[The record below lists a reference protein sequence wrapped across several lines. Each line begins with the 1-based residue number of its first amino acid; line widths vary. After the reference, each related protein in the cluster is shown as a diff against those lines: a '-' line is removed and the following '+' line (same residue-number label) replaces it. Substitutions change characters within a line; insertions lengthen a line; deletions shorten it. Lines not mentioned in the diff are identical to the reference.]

1 MKTQNQRWWD
11 IPAAVF
17 LLGALFS
24 AAIRLQATN
33 WTEHLGQLEL
43 TVLLSAILGF
53 ALGKSIFRGRTTF
66 IFGLIYSVFFIPWQL
81 ASILPKLEWTARLYL
96 LYARLWY
103 AVADLLANK
112 AVKDPI
118 LFLATMVILYWFA
131 SLLSTYQL
139 VRRGNPWL
147 PLLALGGMIIVIE
160 YTMEMYRYAK
170 VSGGIASF
178 FFLFSCLLLMGRI
191 YYLRSK
197 KEWEKR
203 GGTIEMEV
211 GYDLGRGVVVA
222 ALVLALVAWNT
233 PRVINFFQNDD
244 PARER
249 VSRSWQT
256 FRDRISKAVNS
267 LRSSSPVI
275 VEGYGNNMFLG
286 TGGNQSEKEVLTVRP
301 ISGKPTSGRL
311 YWTARTYDIYDNGQ
325 WSTSISGSQGM
336 GPGQGSIRYPTWNMR
351 RETSLTFISHVPLL
365 KTVYYS
371 SEPLN
376 VNREAQGVVAVAD
389 DGTMD
394 LNAIIFEPPLRAGE
408 EYTVRST
415 MVQPTILAMRDSGTD
430 YPDWV
435 KKRYLQIPTDFS
447 PRVSD
452 LARQIAGDEQTAYD
466 KTMAVTQYLRR
477 TITYTETVPEAP
489 RNRDPLEWFLFD
501 QRAGFCNYYASS
513 EVMMLRSLGVP
524 ARLSVGYAQG
534 TWNPETESFSVLGKD
549 SHAWPEIYF
558 PRIGWVPFEPTVSQP
573 LGSFPAGEE
582 STDTQSNQNAYGS
595 GAPTLDPLLMRPTVD
610 PNYIA
615 PVAPVDNLPK
625 VVLAPWQIAL
635 LAMLLAIGIIA
646 FLEWRRRRIQDLP
659 LPSWIEKSLDERGF
673 RTPDWLRLWSR
684 RSLRTPMENLFAN
697 VAFLLQVW
705 GQKIEPALTPAEQV
719 AILVNVVPGVREF
732 AVVLLE
738 EYQRAMYSQYPGD
751 TSRARQAVNG
761 MRSIGIRTWL
771 LRLVGFDA

>member
-24 AAIRLQATN
+24 AAVRLQTTN
-33 WTEHLGQLEL
+33 WTENLGRLEL
-43 TVLLSAILGF
+43 NVVLAAVFGF

-66 IFGLIYSVFFIPWQL
+66 FFGLVYSIFFLPWQL
-81 ASILPKLEWTARLYL
+81 GLILPKLEWTARLYL

-118 LFLATMVILYWFA
+118 LFLATMMILYWFA

-139 VRRGNPWL
+139 VRRANPWL

-170 VSGGIASF
+170 VTGGFYSF
-178 FFLFSCLLLMGRI
+178 FFLLFCLLLMGRI

-197 KEWEKR
+197 KDWEKR
-203 GGTIEMEV
+203 GGTVEMEV
-211 GYDLGRGVVVA
+211 GYDLGRGVAVA
-222 ALVLALVAWNT
+222 ALALALIAWYT
-233 PRVINFFQNDD
+233 PQTINFFQNND

-249 VSRSWQT
+249 VTRSWQT

-286 TGGNQSEKEVLTVRP
+286 TGGNQSDKEVLTVRP
-301 ISGKPTSGRL
+301 VAGKPTTGRL
-311 YWTARTYDIYDNGQ
+311 YWTARSYDTYDSGQ

-336 GPGQGSIRYPTWNMR
+336 GPGQGAIRYPTWNMR
-351 RETSLTFISHVPLL
+351 REISLTFISHVPLL
-365 KTVYYS
+365 KTVYFT

-376 VNREAQGVVAVAD
+376 VNHEAQGVVAIAD
-389 DGTMD
+389 DGSMD
-394 LNAIIFEPPLRAGE
+394 LNAIIFDPPLRDGE

-415 MVQPTILAMRDSGTD
+415 LVQPTILAMRESGSD

-435 KKRYLQIPTDFS
+435 KKRYLQLPSDFS
-447 PRVSD
+447 PRVTE
-452 LARQIAGDEQTAYD
+452 LARQIAGDEQSAYD
-466 KTMAVTQYLRR
+466 KTLAITQYLRR
-477 TITYTETVPEAP
+477 TITYTETVPDPP
-489 RNRDPLEWFLFD
+489 RNREPLEWFLFD

-513 EVMMLRSLGVP
+513 EVMMLRSLGIP
-524 ARLSVGYAQG
+524 ARLSVGFAEG
-534 TWNPETESFSVLGKD
+534 TWDPETQAFSVLGKD

-573 LGSFPAGEE
+573 LGTFPAGEA
-582 STDTQSNQNAYGS
+582 STDDQNTQGGFGS
-595 GAPTLDPLLMRPTVD
+595 GPPTLDPLMMRSTSD
-610 PNYIA
+610 PNFVP
-615 PVAPVDNLPK
+615 PVVPESAFQKIVF
-625 VVLAPWQIAL
+625 APWQIAL
-635 LAMLLAIGIIA
+635 FVTLLVIGTVA
-646 FLEWRRRRIQDLP
+646 FLEWRRRRSQDLP

-705 GQKIEPALTPAEQV
+705 GHKLEPALTPAEQV
-719 AILVNVVPGVREF
+719 AILVNVVPGVREH

-751 TSRARQAVNG
+751 TSRARDAVSQ
-761 MRSIGIRTWL
+761 MRNIGIRTWL
-771 LRLVGFDA
+771 LRLVGFEA